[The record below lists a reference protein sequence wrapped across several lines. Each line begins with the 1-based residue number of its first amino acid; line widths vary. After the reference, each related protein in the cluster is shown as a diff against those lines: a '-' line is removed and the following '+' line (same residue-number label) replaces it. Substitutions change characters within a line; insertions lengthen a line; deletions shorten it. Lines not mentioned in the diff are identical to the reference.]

1 MDFFRKVR
9 MLNRWSRAL
18 LVGFALVFG
27 LNSIAHAAHQH
38 EPTTSATTSLHSTV
52 CGFCVSFDHLSTPPT
67 PPLVHITVDV
77 EAFSPVAGD
86 LPKPAARA
94 RATAQP
100 RAPPV
105 S

>member
-1 MDFFRKVR
+1 MRFFDKVR

-27 LNSIAHAAHQH
+27 LNSIAHGAHQH
-38 EPTTSATTSLHSTV
+38 ETTSATTSLHSTV
-52 CGFCVSFDHLSTPPT
+52 CGFCVSFDHLTTPPT
-67 PPLVHITVDV
+67 HAVVRLSAEV
-77 EAFSPVAGD
+77 ESFAVAVSD
-86 LPKPAARA
+86 AAHLAVRA
-94 RATAQP
+94 RSTAQP

>member
-1 MDFFRKVR
+1 MNFFRKVR

-38 EPTTSATTSLHSTV
+38 ESTSATTSLHSTV
-52 CGFCVSFDHLSTPPT
+52 CGFCVSFDHLATTPT
-67 PPLVHITVDV
+67 PAVIHFSADV
-77 EAFSPVAGD
+77 ESFAPVFGD
-86 LPKPAARA
+86 APTPAARA
-94 RATAQP
+94 RSTAQP

>member
-1 MDFFRKVR
+1 MHFFHKVR
-9 MLNRWSRAL
+9 MLNRWSRAV

-38 EPTTSATTSLHSTV
+38 EPTSATISLHSTV
-52 CGFCVSFDHLSTPPT
+52 CGFCVSFDHLATTPT
-67 PPLVHITVDV
+67 PAAIHLSAEVESFAVLVSD
-77 EAFSPVAGD
+77 AAP
-86 LPKPAARA
+86 PALRV
-94 RATAQP
+94 RSTAQP

>member
-52 CGFCVSFDHLSTPPT
+52 CGFCVSFDHLSTTPT
-67 PPLVHITVDV
+67 PAAIHFAVDV
-77 EAFSPVAGD
+77 DTFALVFSDAP
-86 LPKPAARA
+86 PPAVRA
-94 RATAQP
+94 RPTAQP

>member
-1 MDFFRKVR
+1 MHFFRQVR

-27 LNSIAHAAHQH
+27 LNSVAHAAHQH
-38 EPTTSATTSLHSTV
+38 DPLSATTALHSNV
-52 CGFCVSFDHLSTPPT
+52 CGSCVSFDHLTTIPTPAVIRLSNHVESFAVVFSDATPPA
-67 PPLVHITVDV
+67 V
-77 EAFSPVAGD
+77 
-86 LPKPAARA
+86 RA
-94 RATAQP
+94 SSTAQP

>member
-1 MDFFRKVR
+1 MRFFAQVR

-38 EPTTSATTSLHSTV
+38 EPTSATTSLHSTV
-52 CGFCVSFDHLSTPPT
+52 CGFCVSFDHLSTAPT
-67 PPLVHITVDV
+67 PPATHLSAEVDSFAV
-77 EAFSPVAGD
+77 VVSD
-86 LPKPAARA
+86 AAPLAVRA
-94 RATAQP
+94 RSTAQP
-100 RAPPV
+100 RAPPL